1 MLGNKKLYIIVEYN
15 KRINDYN
22 FYMNDF
28 WNNISR
34 YPRFFI
40 SSLVGLILIIL
51 TPFQNLF
58 KIKKFRLILIIF
70 FLLFIIIL
78 YNIIVNMIGL

>member
-1 MLGNKKLYIIVEYN
+1 MLGNKKLYIILEYN

-22 FYMNDF
+22 FYMKDF

-40 SSLVGLILIIL
+40 SSLVGLVLIIL

-58 KIKKFRLILIIF
+58 KIKKFRLVLIIF